1 MTSQASN
8 RTPLFEGLGPAQQAL
23 LEERLQPVQ
32 FAAGEALFK
41 AGQPAVRMFLI
52 ESGRVRLVSEQGH
65 VLATLGSGS
74 TLGDQDLLSGSPHAT
89 GAEAVGPVNTQALA
103 ASDLERLVQRDPNLG
118 IALSRAAGAPVAALS
133 NYVLSRVQAV
143 PGWRRISRAALLAV
157 AEQLS
162 ILDGVDGQ
170 RFYAASDPPARLYI
184 VEQGQIRLVDPSGA
198 EGDIVLGAGAVF
210 GDLELLT
217 GKAYT
222 RSAKVVGGASTWV
235 LSAAA
240 FAELTQRY
248 PELSNA
254 LSREVRAT
262 LSPADQKLAV
272 GRLRQLPTFSRW
284 PDDAL
289 ADVAAAM
296 LLQHAPSREPV
307 YRKGDP
313 GESMFL
319 IEKGQVELRGDGE
332 TLARL
337 TAGNEFGEMTLVTGR
352 PRSSDAIAISDA
364 NLWVLFRSDFERV
377 MAQYPAVQ
385 AAVTETVAQKLAS
398 ADETFFDK
406 HLRQITL
413 LAGLSRPQLEAV
425 RKRLMAARY
434 RAGEVVFQQDDQPD
448 GLYLIERGQVQIEKA
463 SAQEV
468 ALVAVLGDGDIFG
481 EGALLL
487 EGPRSSTVR
496 AVTDLDAW
504 VLRREDFED
513 LMLQYPVLALNL
525 SRVLEERLR
534 TTSAQV
540 RATGGR
546 GGAALPMAAPKAGAA
561 AAMPPK
567 PARVPAAAAAT
578 AAPGGVRGAVGNAV
592 RWFENAG
599 AGTKVLV
606 IVLAAL
612 LIYLCGVALP
622 YALLIRPV
630 AAAEAAANSL
640 SLAAELPARGGLDEV
655 EAVETVPDFA
665 SRGVALAM
673 ADSEFGP
680 TPTYTP
686 WPTLTPVPS
695 ATPTITPTPTDTPV
709 PTATPEPTPT
719 WTPEPTNTPAPVIVQ
734 RAVAA
739 APAPAVEV
747 AAKAA
752 AAPAPSV
759 EWRLVSARRLSA
771 CENRGKHNIFVKLLD
786 VAGNPVDGV
795 LVVQSNNG
803 NPGNILDR
811 MTSGFKGPGLAEF
824 VMWKFAEYS
833 VFVANP
839 DGSPASTD
847 FAQPLH
853 SNFVD
858 EENCSDGGGG
868 NTLFHNSFEVIFQR
882 TF

>member
-8 RTPLFEGLGPAQQAL
+8 RAPLFEGLGPSQQAL

-32 FAAGEALFK
+32 FTAGEALFK
-41 AGQPAVRMFLI
+41 AGQPAARMFLL
-52 ESGRVRLVSEQGH
+52 ESGRVRLVTERGQ
-65 VLATLGSGS
+65 VLATLGPGS
-74 TLGDQDLLSGSPHAT
+74 TLGDQDLLSGSSHAT
-89 GAEAVGPVNTQALA
+89 GAEAVGPVSAQALT

-143 PGWRRISRAALLAV
+143 PGWRRASRAALLAV
-157 AEQLS
+157 AQQLS
-162 ILDGVDGQ
+162 IVDGVDGQ
-170 RFYAASDPPARLYI
+170 RFYAAGDPPARLHI
-184 VEQGQIRLVDPSGA
+184 VEQGQVRLTDPSGV
-198 EGDIVLGAGAVF
+198 EGDIILGAGAVF

-222 RSAKVVGGASTWV
+222 RSAKAVGGASTWV

-240 FAELTQRY
+240 FAEIAQRY
-248 PELSNA
+248 PELSRA

-262 LSPADQKLAV
+262 LSPADQKLAAE
-272 GRLRQLPTFSRW
+272 RLRQLPTFSRW

-289 ADVAAAM
+289 AGVAATM
-296 LLQHAPSREPV
+296 LLQHVPSREPV

-319 IEKGQVELRGDGE
+319 IETGQVELRGDGE

-352 PRSSDAIAISDA
+352 PRSSDAVAISDA

-406 HLRQITL
+406 HLRQISL
-413 LAGLSRPQLEAV
+413 LAGLSRPQLDAV

-448 GLYLIERGQVQIEKA
+448 GLYLIERGQVQIEKT

-468 ALVAVLGDGDIFG
+468 ALVAVLGDGDVFG

-487 EGPRSSTVR
+487 EGPRSSTAR

-534 TTSAQV
+534 ATTDQM
-540 RATGGR
+540 RTTGGR
-546 GGAALPMAAPKAGAA
+546 GAAAPAPRAA
-561 AAMPPK
+561 ASATAVAAR
-567 PARVPAAAAAT
+567 PARAPASAAT
-578 AAPGGVRGAVGNAV
+578 AAAAPGGLRGAVGNAV
-592 RWFENAG
+592 QWFENAG

-622 YALLIRPV
+622 YALFIKPV
-630 AAAEAAANSL
+630 AAAEAAAS
-640 SLAAELPARGGLDEV
+640 SLALAGELPARGGLDTV
-655 EAVETVPDFA
+655 EPAAVEPDFA
-665 SRGVALAM
+665 SRGVALAL
-673 ADSEFGP
+673 ADSEFAP

-695 ATPTITPTPTDTPV
+695 ATPTVTPTPTDTPV
-709 PTATPEPTPT
+709 PTDTPEPTPT

-739 APAPAVEV
+739 APAPVAEV

-771 CENRGKHNIFVKLLD
+771 CENRGKHNIFVKVLD
-786 VAGNPVDGV
+786 AAGNPVDGV

-811 MTSGFKGPGLAEF
+811 MTTGFKGPGLAEF
-824 VMWKFAEYS
+824 VMWKLAEYS